1 MAVTEVERH
10 NLVQGL
16 IDTLG
21 EERTQIL
28 MKCILPEGWDQLA
41 TKQDV
46 ELAGERLR
54 GEFSEKFGE
63 LRGEFG
69 EKFGELRGEFG
80 ELRGEVRGE
89 IKELKGYVDSALAK
103 QTRIYLLAMAG
114 FVIMVWASV
123 LAPQFL

>member
-1 MAVTEVERH
+1 MAVTEAERH

-16 IDTLG
+16 IGTLG
-21 EERTQIL
+21 EERTEIL

-46 ELAGERLR
+46 DFAGER
-54 GEFSEKFGE
+54 

-69 EKFGELRGEFG
+69 EKFGELRAEFGEKFGELRAEFG

-103 QTRIYLLAMAG
+103 QTRIYLMAMVG
-114 FVIMVWASV
+114 FVVMAWASA
-123 LAPQFL
+123 LAPQFF

>member
-21 EERTQIL
+21 EERTEIL

-41 TKQDV
+41 TKQDI

-54 GEFSEKFGE
+54 AEFGEKFGE

-80 ELRGEVRGE
+80 ELRGDVRGE

-103 QTRIYLLAMAG
+103 QTRIYLLAMVG
-114 FVIMVWASV
+114 FVIMVWASA
-123 LAPQFL
+123 LAPQFF